1 MVISGIFLER
11 LRERR
16 ARNRKALAEI
26 EELEKRNGEFRKQEE
41 RARAEGEEWG
51 RIRAERDSLKARVE
65 QLEEWAERYQAAIAE
80 NKQFDEPMPAS
91 NGEDRSEEHL
101 PMR

>member
-41 RARAEGEEWG
+41 RAHAEGEEWD

-65 QLEEWAERYQAAIAE
+65 QLEQWGERYRAAIAE
-80 NKQFDEPMPAS
+80 GKPFDEPMPAS
-91 NGEDRSEEHL
+91 NGEDRSEEHP